1 MAMMQVHELVKQ
13 DKLSPEDGAYI
24 LQLRRELASSR
35 EKQSRREVP
44 GARVAGLV
52 AALLTI
58 VAAAFGI
65 RRQD

>member
-1 MAMMQVHELVKQ
+1 MATMQVHEMVKQ
-13 DKLSPEDGAYI
+13 DKLSPEDGANI

-35 EKQSRREVP
+35 EKQSRQAMP
-44 GARVAGLV
+44 GARFAGLV
-52 AALLTI
+52 GALLTI